1 MSFDDDTPKRSSKGL
16 GRGLSALLGE
26 DPADDEVALARVRGI
41 RNLPT
46 ADLRPGK
53 YQPRRQFDEEEMRAL
68 VLSIRRQGVL
78 QPILVRHH
86 PAESGAYEII
96 AGERRWRAAQQAQL
110 HEVPVL
116 IRDFDDRETLEVALV
131 ENLQRQDLNPLEEAE
146 AYRRLADEF
155 GHAQAEIAEAVGK
168 SRSHVA
174 NTVRL
179 LALPDDVKDY
189 VRSGRLSAGA
199 ARAIL
204 TADDPA
210 ALARQA
216 VERGL
221 NVRELEAIRRDVDQA
236 ASTPAGRKSRG
247 SQQKD
252 PDTQAL
258 ERSMAEA
265 LGIEVDIR
273 HKGQGGEVRLR
284 YQTLEQL
291 DLLCQRLTRFGR

>member
-1 MSFDDDTPKRSSKGL
+1 MTHDDDTPRRSKGL

-26 DPADDEVALARVRGI
+26 DAADDAMALSRVRGV
-41 RNLPT
+41 RSLPT
-46 ADLRPGK
+46 ADLRPGR
-53 YQPRRQFDEEEMRAL
+53 YQPRRQFDEEEMRSL

-86 PAESGAYEII
+86 PEESGAWEII

-116 IRDFDDRETLEVALV
+116 VRDFSDRETLEVALV

-146 AYRRLADEF
+146 AYRRLGEEF
-155 GHAQAEIAEAVGK
+155 GHAQGEIAEAVGK

-174 NTVRL
+174 NTIRL

-189 VRSGRLSAGA
+189 VRTGRLSAGA
-199 ARAIL
+199 ARAVL

-221 NVRELEAIRRDVDQA
+221 NVRELEAIRRDVDTA
-236 ASTPAGRKSRG
+236 AAGRKPRAARE
-247 SQQKD
+247 KD
-252 PDTQAL
+252 PDTAAL
-258 ERSMAEA
+258 EHSLADA
-265 LGIEVDIR
+265 LGIAVDIR
-273 HKGQGGEVRLR
+273 HQGQGGEVRLR
-284 YQTLEQL
+284 YTTLEQL